1 MLRVNPKSQVISSS
15 SHDDTRF
22 SSNNSSW
29 LCVSELLSR
38 SDALCL
44 GDSYETDDEDK
55 VATFETGRSL
65 GINRKGCL

>member
-1 MLRVNPKSQVISSS
+1 MRRVNPKSQVISSS

-22 SSNNSSW
+22 SSNNSMYRRII
-29 LCVSELLSR
+29 VEI
-38 SDALCL
+38 DALCL
-44 GDSYETDDEDK
+44 GDPYETDDEDK